1 MGLQQN
7 KNKQDD
13 MPRILRH
20 LQKWKPLYEIA
31 TVVSVVV
38 AIIVG
43 GVSIR
48 QTQKSL
54 DVAVSSLQMQEKE
67 FLLRNRPLVVIGDNQ
82 FNGPAG
88 DSKGHKFPRSV
99 KVRLTNISD
108 IPATQVQGTFEIKL
122 NGNII
127 GTSPL
132 SPTSVAKNT
141 TRTLALGIPE
151 ELYREA
157 INPANHF
164 ATTVKLTYSGMLGEK
179 IDQYMTQG
187 VFHWSS
193 QDKHFIERDSYFK

>member
-1 MGLQQN
+1 
-7 KNKQDD
+7 
-13 MPRILRH
+13 

-48 QTQKSL
+48 QTQKAL
-54 DVAVSSLQMQEKE
+54 NVAISSLQMQEKE

-108 IPATQVQGTFEIKL
+108 IPATQVQGTFEVKL

-127 GTSPL
+127 GVSPL

-141 TRTLALGIPE
+141 TRTLALGFPE

-157 INPANHF
+157 TNPANHF
-164 ATTVKLTYSGMLGEK
+164 ETTVKLTYSGMLGEK
-179 IDQYMTQG
+179 FDQYMTQG
-187 VFHWSS
+187 VFYWSS
-193 QDKHFIERDSYFK
+193 QDNHFIERESYYK